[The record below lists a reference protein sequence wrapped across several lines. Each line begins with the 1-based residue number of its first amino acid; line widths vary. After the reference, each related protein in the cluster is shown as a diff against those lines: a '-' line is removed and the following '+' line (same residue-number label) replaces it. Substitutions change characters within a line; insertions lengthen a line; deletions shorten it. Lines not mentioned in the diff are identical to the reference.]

1 MHRRRIVI
9 YRFWCGGLQVAGM
22 MADSLVCVCYCGA
35 GCFLKVLFAWKCT
48 KMICFSD
55 FFLTSAHQ
63 NHRKTLKEHQF
74 DVFSSQMH
82 FWNAKTA
89 TSSMNAGLL
98 IDLAIRQN
106 PHMKDLCSCLD
117 IWTMFF
123 CTAGIKVLVEHRCWY
138 GRNLLFIPVLL
149 CFSFIMRVV
158 IWLEKEA
165 SPFAF

>member
-1 MHRRRIVI
+1 MWWTAVRGCWYDGWQFSVCLLL
-9 YRFWCGGLQVAGM
+9 WCR
-22 MADSLVCVCYCGA
+22 
-35 GCFLKVLFAWKCT
+35 VLFKSAFRLK
-48 KMICFSD
+48 IHQNDLFFRFF

-63 NHRKTLKEHQF
+63 NYRKTLKEHQF
-74 DVFSSQMH
+74 VVFSSQMH
-82 FWNAKTA
+82 FWNAKTT

-98 IDLAIRQN
+98 IHFAIRQN